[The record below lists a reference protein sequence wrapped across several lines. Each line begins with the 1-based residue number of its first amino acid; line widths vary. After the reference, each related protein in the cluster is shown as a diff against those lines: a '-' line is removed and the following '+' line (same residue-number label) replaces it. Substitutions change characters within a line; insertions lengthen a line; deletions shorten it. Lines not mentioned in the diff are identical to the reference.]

1 MAWSMK
7 FEVWAVVT
15 GSLDLGCSTVSHVRL
30 AMEIQMKALVE
41 TSFAMLVAV
50 WSPEKGELGNDV
62 WTENLN
68 GL

>member
-1 MAWSMK
+1 M
-7 FEVWAVVT
+7 
-15 GSLDLGCSTVSHVRL
+15 VSHVRL

-62 WTENLN
+62 WTEKLN
-68 GL
+68 RL